1 MCVRRDLSS
10 GCVTA
15 AAALLQACAKFL
27 EASSA
32 YVASHAPSRAPARAG
47 EVPVTQDPRAH
58 PPGFTGRQGTAIFD
72 APLCVPLPLQA
83 RRLAE
88 ADCGVAA
95 SRFVVTTLTQLV
107 HRGTRIFFAEV
118 VSTLHSN
125 AWHRLPDGFS
135 VCRKAQGA
143 FSSQRGQAGPHKR
156 ADQCREK
163 RVQQP
168 SSIGRH
174 LDVRSL
180 HLRARLTGVP
190 KPRARLAGPQ
200 VPGQPVQVASDVAAS
215 RVRPRVHAPR

>member
-95 SRFVVTTLTQLV
+95 SRFVVTTLKHSWFIGAPGYSSLRLCPPCTPMP
-107 HRGTRIFFAEV
+107 GTAFQM
-118 VSTLHSN
+118 
-125 AWHRLPDGFS
+125 DS
-135 VCRKAQGA
+135 VCVER
-143 FSSQRGQAGPHKR
+143 H
-156 ADQCREK
+156 RE
-163 RVQQP
+163 
-168 SSIGRH
+168 H
-174 LDVRSL
+174 F
-180 HLRARLTGVP
+180 
-190 KPRARLAGPQ
+190 PRAYPSPLWFTS
-200 VPGQPVQVASDVAAS
+200 VW
-215 RVRPRVHAPR
+215 RPMVGLYDGG